1 MTDHVQELL
10 LSIPKILTA
19 EQQALQQ
26 LATALHR
33 PPQSLAAFS
42 HLSADQLAWL
52 KARVELICLRED
64 AHLRLELNQAIPR
77 FLRPFFL
84 RRLRSGS

>member
-1 MTDHVQELL
+1 MTDHVQELP
-10 LSIPKILTA
+10 LSNPKTLTA

-26 LATALHR
+26 LATELHR

-52 KARVELICLRED
+52 NARVGLICLRED
-64 AHLRLELNQAIPR
+64 ALLREELNRAIPR

-84 RRLRSGS
+84 RRLRSSS